1 MSFERGIKEVQEIVD
16 KLEGNEIDLEE
27 SMNLFEKAQK
37 IIKYC
42 NKQLKNAEDRI
53 KEITE
58 TK

>member
-1 MSFERGIKEVQEIVD
+1 MSFERGMKEVQEIVD

-27 SMNLFEKAQK
+27 SMHLFEKGQK

-58 TK
+58 SK

>member
-27 SMNLFEKAQK
+27 SINLFEKGQK

-53 KEITE
+53 KEIAE

>member
-1 MSFERGIKEVQEIVD
+1 MKEVQEIVD

-27 SMNLFEKAQK
+27 SMHLFEKGQK

-58 TK
+58 SK